1 MSKLKV
7 FAFTALS
14 LFFVSAFIFM
24 SGNDKGVNVRYVKIF
39 DQAYAYQTTPVKNG
53 GVIEGLV
60 LFKGSKKPKNKKM
73 PIIKDQEVCGE
84 GYKVDPV
91 YIISK
96 RGGVKNAVVYI
107 ENIKGGKPLPK
118 KEVELIQEKC
128 EFKPRI
134 TVTGVG
140 TTLAVIN
147 KDDVTHE
154 ANGVLNFILVFLFK
168 QHKKGDVD
176 RVTFKGTGLVE
187 ITCNIH
193 SWMRAWIMVLDNPYY
208 SVTDS
213 EGRFKITDIPPG
225 KYRIKMWHEGF
236 GEMVKE
242 VEVKPGKV
250 TKLNFE
256 IKG

>member
-39 DQAYAYQTTPVKNG
+39 DQAYAYQTTPVK
-53 GVIEGLV
+53 
-60 LFKGSKKPKNKKM
+60 
-73 PIIKDQEVCGE
+73 
-84 GYKVDPV
+84 
-91 YIISK
+91 
-96 RGGVKNAVVYI
+96 
-107 ENIKGGKPLPK
+107 
-118 KEVELIQEKC
+118 EKC

-176 RVTFKGTGLVE
+176 RVTFKGVE